1 MRVVFMGTADFAVP
15 CLQAL
20 VEAGHQVAGVVTQPD
35 RPRGRGKKLAATPVK
50 KAAEQ
55 LGLPIFQPEKI
66 KEAASIK
73 EIENMQ
79 PECIIVV
86 AYGQL
91 LPQDLLE
98 MAPYGCINVHASLL
112 PEYRG
117 GAPIHRAILDGKEK
131 TGVTTMFVSEQL
143 DAGDIILQSS
153 RIIPPDMTVGEL
165 HDLLAA
171 DGARLLLE
179 TLELLKKGEAPRIP
193 QEEEKATYA
202 PLLTRQ
208 DEWIDWQ
215 RPAREI
221 VNQVRGLDPWP
232 GAYTLWQ
239 GKNLKIWKAEV
250 APKQDSFHPPGTVIA
265 VDHKGVL
272 VACGDGQGVLLKELQ
287 LQGRKRLKI
296 EEFIKGN
303 TLIPGSILG
312 CD

>member
-15 CLQAL
+15 CLKAL
-20 VEAGHQVAGVVTQPD
+20 AEAGHQIVGVVTQPD
-35 RPRGRGKKLAATPVK
+35 RPKGRGRKLAATPVK
-50 KAAEQ
+50 KAAEE
-55 LGLPIFQPEKI
+55 LGLHLFQPEKI
-66 KEAASIK
+66 KETASMK

-79 PECIIVV
+79 PECIVVV

-91 LPQDLLE
+91 LPKNLLE
-98 MAPYGCINVHASLL
+98 MAAYGCVNVHASLL

-117 GAPIHRAILDGKEK
+117 GAPIHRAIMDGREK
-131 TGVTTMFVSEQL
+131 TGVTTMFVSEKL

-153 RIIPPDMTVGEL
+153 RKISADMTVGEL

-171 DGARLLLE
+171 DGAKLLLE

-193 QEEEKATYA
+193 QEEERATYA

-208 DEWIDWQ
+208 DEWINWQ

-221 VNQVRGLDPWP
+221 VNQIRGMDPWP
-232 GAYTLWQ
+232 GAYTIWN
-239 GKNLKIWKAEV
+239 GKNLKVWKAEAA
-250 APKQDSFHPPGTVIA
+250 APSDRSHTPGSIIA
-265 VDHKGVL
+265 VDNEGVL
-272 VACGDGQGVLLKELQ
+272 VACGDGQGILIKELQ
-287 LQGRKRLKI
+287 LQGRRRLTT

-303 TLIPGSILG
+303 SLAPGSILG